1 MKLLDGLS
9 TSAAVSVPVAV
20 GVSYLASPSSI
31 TEPVVSP
38 EMMAASLLPLMVT
51 VTSCGVPSTVVTVNV
66 SVSLSPTL
74 SACTAWLV
82 LSSV

>member
-1 MKLLDGLS
+1 
-9 TSAAVSVPVAV
+9 
-20 GVSYLASPSSI
+20 LASVSI

-51 VTSCGVPSTVVTVNV
+51 VTSCGVPSAVVTVNV

-74 SACTAWLV
+74 SACTA
-82 LSSV
+82 